1 MNEVPA
7 RGVRRALG
15 LLVQKLRRRLTGPA
29 ARVLYS
35 DAYVF
40 HGRSNP
46 LDPSRAEN
54 LLAFLDSE
62 GLVRPEAVRR
72 PRTASMAQL
81 LRVHT
86 PEYLEALRE
95 PGAIGRIAGSEL
107 LTAEEDRFF
116 EIQRAMTGGTLL
128 ATREAIRLRGFGINL
143 GGGFHHAQADKG
155 SGFCLVNDV
164 AVAIRSARLH
174 GFREPILV
182 IDLDLHDGDGTRR
195 IFAEDP
201 TVHTFSI
208 HNHTWDDRPAVEA
221 TVLALGTGIED
232 AAYLAALERHLPP
245 LVRRF
250 QPGLVF
256 YLAGTDPARSDE
268 LGDAK
273 LTSAGLLARDRS
285 VVETLA
291 RETGGVPTVIVLAGG
306 YGPNSWRYTARF
318 LAWLLSGVAIEP
330 PSTWG
335 VTLER
340 FRARARLLSPDE
352 LGHETEADD
361 GFGLTEADL
370 VGSLDRTVVES
381 RFLGYYSRH
390 GLELALERLGLLPT
404 LRAKGFLHPVL
415 EIDSDNPTGQTLRLT
430 NDCGPDGPPE
440 LLAELRARRDR
451 GTVPGLELLRAEWL
465 LLQNP
470 RESFPPNRPRLPGQE
485 HPGLGLLVE
494 VVAVLVLMCER
505 LALDGVLFVPAHY
518 HLVSQGL
525 RHLAFLDPVD
535 AARYEAYRAALAA
548 LPLAEATHAAENGQ
562 VIDETTG
569 EPALWQP
576 VPMVIPVSQ
585 RLRERLTS
593 PEYLQAHA
601 TARRQFAFQ
610 LAQDRGS
617 ARTIGR

>member
-1 MNEVPA
+1 MTDEPA
-7 RGVRRALG
+7 GGLRRAFGRLAG
-15 LLVQKLRRRLTGPA
+15 KLRRLTGPA
-29 ARVLYS
+29 ARVIFADS
-35 DAYVF
+35 YVF
-40 HGRSNP
+40 HSRPTP

-62 GLVRPEAVRR
+62 GLVRPQAVRR

-81 LRVHT
+81 LRVHD
-86 PEYLEALRE
+86 PEYLENLRE
-95 PGAIGRIAGSEL
+95 PGVIGRIAGSPL
-107 LTAEEDRFF
+107 ATAEEDRFF

-128 ATREAIRLRGFGINL
+128 ATREALRMRGFGINL
-143 GGGFHHAQADKG
+143 GGGFHHAHADKG

-174 GFREPILV
+174 GFRDPILV

-195 IFAEDP
+195 IFADDA

-208 HNHTWDDRPAVEA
+208 HNHTWDDHPAIEA
-221 TVLALGTGIED
+221 TVLPLGSGFDD
-232 AAYLAALERHLPP
+232 ATYLAALEHHLPP

-256 YLAGTDPARSDE
+256 YLAGTDPARTDE
-268 LGDAK
+268 IGDAK
-273 LTSAGLLARDRS
+273 ITSAGMLARDRF
-285 VVETLA
+285 VIETL
-291 RETGGVPTVIVLAGG
+291 REETGGVPTVIVLAGG
-306 YGPNSWRYTARF
+306 YGPNSWRYSARF
-318 LAWLLSGVAIEP
+318 LAWLLSGVAVEP

-335 VTLER
+335 VTLDR
-340 FRARARLLSPDE
+340 FRSRARLLSPGD
-352 LGHETEADD
+352 LGQEAAEGD

-370 VGSLDRTVVES
+370 VGSLDRSSVES

-404 LRAKGFLHPVL
+404 LRARGFLHPVL
-415 EIDSDNPTGQTLRLT
+415 EIDSGNPTGQTLRLT
-430 NDCGPDGPPE
+430 NDCGPDGPRE

-451 GTVPGLELLRAEWL
+451 GAVPGLELLRAEWL

-494 VVAVLVLMCER
+494 VVAILVLMCER
-505 LALDGVLFVPAHY
+505 LELDGVLFVPAHY

-535 AARYEAYRAALAA
+535 AARFAAYREALAG
-548 LPLAEATHAAENGQ
+548 LPLAQATHAAENGQ
-562 VIDETTG
+562 VVDTKTG
-569 EPALWQP
+569 QPALWRP

-585 RLRERLTS
+585 RLRERLAGA
-593 PEYLQAHA
+593 EYQA
-601 TARRQFAFQ
+601 ARDAARAGFGFR
-610 LAQDRGS
+610 LA
-617 ARTIGR
+617 